1 MSITVH
7 KGSRSEILSI
17 DISSGQI
24 LYASDTKEVFY
35 DNTDGTRMI
44 TTSIIP
50 FTTNTEMELC
60 NDPEPD
66 KVYLLV
72 PTSKVYQYAGE
83 WIELEEQYQITE
95 ILFDCT
101 ILTPIVMS
109 EGDIP
114 VAPAS
119 IASNVFMSDG
129 RTVESVLAELM
140 SLGVV
145 TTDRINGTLI
155 TPYSIPT
162 NRLQST
168 TNKIDEDSDV
178 YIPTSKALNVLT
190 QQVNSLV
197 SNGIPVVTT
206 KMNMTTASVP
216 AVIDG
221 QIKFKIPDPFDN
233 YKESGG
239 KYLVFDGPLY
249 MDESRYSVVKDTF
262 DTDDHIVIPGFYTKK
277 GDALTFIFFYNT
289 SSGNGALDPD
299 ASHSATQYEPRFK
312 ELYFNNHGCV
322 DITYGNGL
330 FVTLSDIYTN
340 EMISTT
346 TTGEE
351 WKKQIVSM
359 NNIWTSICFGNDT
372 FVAVGYNSDN
382 TNCVAV
388 SNDGINWIM
397 RSASENTS
405 KWIDVTYG
413 DGKFVAIAESSITSR
428 KNIMVSVD
436 NGQNWV
442 SVRSPISDNPK
453 KIIYGNGRFVIIGEK
468 YMLISSNGINWN
480 PIDRTVTDMYYKD
493 GRFFYIVA
501 DRDSRSC
508 FGYTTDFITYK
519 DSPLKEDRYPY
530 QICGDGTYMYILC
543 DYNGSVNDVVVTD
556 GFNMLHD
563 TLIESEYEYNKFRFA
578 YGNGLLIGIKPD
590 ENIAIVSGSPT
601 IPELYK
607 ILSK

>member
-1 MSITVH
+1 MSITVY
-7 KGSRSEILSI
+7 KGSRTEILSI
-17 DISSGQI
+17 EVSSGQI

-50 FTTNTEMELC
+50 FTTNTEMTLC
-60 NDPEPD
+60 TDPEPD

-72 PTSKVYQYAGE
+72 PTSKVYRYAGE
-83 WIELEEQYQITE
+83 WIELHEQYEITE

-101 ILTPIVMS
+101 ILTPIVMH

-114 VAPAS
+114 IAPAS

-129 RTVESVLAELM
+129 RTVEAILAEM
-140 SLGVV
+140 MDNNTV

-168 TNKIDEDSDV
+168 TNKIDEDSDL
-178 YIPTSKALNVLT
+178 YIPTSKALNVLV
-190 QQVNSLV
+190 QQVNSIV
-197 SNGIPVVTT
+197 ENGVPVITT
-206 KMNMTTASVP
+206 KMGMTTASTV
-216 AVIDG
+216 AIVDG
-221 QIKFKIPDPFDN
+221 QFKFKIPYPFDN
-233 YKESGG
+233 YKEYGG
-239 KYLVFDGPLY
+239 YFLVFNGPLY
-249 MDESRYSVVKDTF
+249 IDSSRYTVIKDQY
-262 DTDDHIVIPGFYTKK
+262 DTDDHIIIPGFYAKK
-277 GDALTFIFFYNT
+277 GDSITFIFFYNT

-299 ASHSATQYEPRFK
+299 SDHTGTYYEPRFK

-322 DITYGNGL
+322 DIAYGNGL
-330 FVTLSDIYTN
+330 FVALSDIYSN

-346 TTGEE
+346 VDGEE

-359 NNIWTSICFGNDT
+359 NNIWTSVCFGNNT

-382 TNCVAV
+382 FNCVAV
-388 SNDGINWIM
+388 SNDGINWIT
-397 RSASENTS
+397 RSASENSS

-413 DGKFVAIAESSITSR
+413 DGKFVAVAEVSTISR
-428 KNIMVSVD
+428 KNIMISVD
-436 NGQNWV
+436 NGQTWI

-453 KIIYGNGRFVIIGEK
+453 KILYGNGRFVIIGEK
-468 YMLISSNGINWN
+468 YILISNNGINWT
-480 PIDRTVTDMYYKD
+480 PINKSVTDMCYKD

-501 DRDSRSC
+501 DRDMNSC
-508 FGYTTDFITYK
+508 FGYTTDFTTYK
-519 DSPLKEDRYPY
+519 DSPLKEERYPY
-530 QICGDGTYMYILC
+530 QICSDGNYMYILC
-543 DYNGSVNDVVVTD
+543 DYNGSANDIIITD

-563 TLIESEYEYNKFRFA
+563 TLIESEYEYNKFRFV

>member
-7 KGSRSEILSI
+7 KGLRSEILSI
-17 DISSGQI
+17 EVSSGQI

-50 FTTNTEMELC
+50 FTTNTEMSLC
-60 NDPEPD
+60 TDPEPD
-66 KVYLLV
+66 KIYLLV

-95 ILFDCT
+95 VLFDCT

-129 RTVESVLAELM
+129 RTVEAVLAELM
-140 SLGVV
+140 TLGVV

-168 TNKIDEDSDV
+168 TNKIDEDSDL

-190 QQVNSLV
+190 QQINSLV
-197 SNGIPVVTT
+197 QNGTPVVTT
-206 KMNMTTASVP
+206 KMGMTTTTVTTI
-216 AVIDG
+216 VDG
-221 QIKFKIPDPFDN
+221 QIKFKIPYPFDN

-239 KYLVFDGPLY
+239 QYLVFDGPLY
-249 MDESRYSVVKDTF
+249 LDSSRYSVVRDTF
-262 DTDDHIVIPGFYTKK
+262 DNDDHIVIPGFYSKK
-277 GDALTFIFFYNT
+277 GDIITFIFFYNT

-299 ASHSATQYEPRFK
+299 SGHSSSYYEPRFK
-312 ELYFNNHGCV
+312 ELYFNNNGCI
-322 DITYGNGL
+322 DIAYGNGL
-330 FVTLSDIYTN
+330 FVALSDIYSN

-346 TTGEE
+346 TDGEE
-351 WKKQIVSM
+351 WKRQIVSM

-382 TNCVAV
+382 FNCVAV
-388 SNDGINWIM
+388 YNGNEWIT
-397 RSASENTS
+397 RSASENSS
-405 KWIDVTYG
+405 KWVDVAYG
-413 DGKFVAIAESSITSR
+413 DGKFVAVAEISTTSR

-436 NGQNWV
+436 NGHNWI

-453 KIIYGNGRFVIIGEK
+453 KILYGNGQFVILGEK
-468 YMLISSNGINWN
+468 YILISSNGINWS
-480 PIDRTVTDMYYKD
+480 PVDKTVTDMCYKD
-493 GRFFYIVA
+493 GRFFYIITNEEG
-501 DRDSRSC
+501 SY
-508 FGYTTDFITYK
+508 FGYTIDFESFK
-519 DSPLKEDRYPY
+519 DSELQENRYPY
-530 QICGDGTYMYILC
+530 QICTDGNYMYIFC
-543 DYNGSVNDVVVTD
+543 DYNGSGNDVIVTD
-556 GFNMLHD
+556 GFNSLYD
-563 TLIESEYEYNKFRFA
+563 TYYPIACEK
-578 YGNGLLIGIKPD
+578 YGW
-590 ENIAIVSGSPT
+590 EM
-601 IPELYK
+601 
-607 ILSK
+607 